1 VNRVRSSL
9 LSSLVLACALG
20 AVGCGDATR
29 HAAGKPTTDQASSTP
44 AAVPGALRALKDTPF
59 ERSWDL
65 DLKKPVSNAWI
76 LPEIPETVFFQL
88 AGSNEIVAVDALSG
102 HTRWV
107 SIPFAEPLKL
117 APGACRVRI
126 PGQRPEGQ
134 LNDDRLYLV
143 AEDVLFVLD
152 GTSGQ
157 IIWRYTLP
165 FSPSTA
171 PKAVGIDSSVRI
183 FLGDWAGRLQVVSYD
198 LAKSWPYV
206 AWQTNLGTAI
216 TAPLVEHDDLVYLAD
231 SDGVVHCFKLERQ
244 QVWSFAAGGHIDG
257 APVVRDRDLFVGTSD
272 HILYALDR
280 LTGEKLGQCNLNAPL
295 KGAPFVFRNDPA
307 RIYAWIAGE
316 SGKPGGIYAFLA
328 KHDTV
333 AFTDT
338 ARHPLDVVRLGL
350 EWQLAGVDTLVAS
363 TPGYLYATAGNS
375 TVVQAI
381 NRQKGVVD
389 WTWDVNAER
398 RAEQLASGIR
408 PGQVVDV
415 NRLLSYQDPT
425 DANRSIFA
433 IDERGGVVAYR
444 FFGYVPDSAVVAEP
458 VASTPMKGEKAD
470 KGEKPAK
477 PAAP

>member
-1 VNRVRSSL
+1 MNCVSSSL
-9 LSSLVLACALG
+9 LSSLVLGCALG
-20 AVGCGDATR
+20 AVGCGDAPR
-29 HAAGKPTTDQASSTP
+29 GAAGKPTAVKESSAP
-44 AAVPGALRALKDTPF
+44 APAPVPGALRALKDTPF

-76 LPEIPETVFFQL
+76 LSEIPETVFFQL

-117 APGACRVRI
+117 APGACRVRM
-126 PGQRPEGQ
+126 PGQRPEGR

-152 GTSGQ
+152 GASGQ
-157 IIWRYTLP
+157 VIWRYTLP
-165 FSPSTA
+165 FSPSTS
-171 PKAVGIDSSVRI
+171 PKAVGIDSGVRI

-198 LAKSWPYV
+198 AAKSWPYV
-206 AWQTNLGTAI
+206 AWQMNLGTAI
-216 TAPLVEHDDLVYLAD
+216 TAPLVEKDDLVYLAD
-231 SDGVVHCFKLERQ
+231 SAGVVHSFKQERQ
-244 QVWSFAAGGHIDG
+244 QAWTFAAGGHING

-272 HILYALDR
+272 HILFALDR

-295 KGAPFVFRNDPA
+295 KGAPFVFRNDPH
-307 RIYAWIAGE
+307 RVYAWVAGE
-316 SGKPGGIYAFLA
+316 SGKPGGIYAFHA

-333 AFTDT
+333 AYTDT
-338 ARHPLDVVRLGL
+338 TKHPLDVVRMGL
-350 EWQLAGVDTLVAS
+350 AWQATGVDTLVSS
-363 TPGYLYATAGNS
+363 TPGYLYATASGS

-389 WTWDVNAER
+389 WTWDVQAER
-398 RAEQLASGIR
+398 RAEQLAAGVR
-408 PGQVVDV
+408 PGQVADV
-415 NRLLSYQDPT
+415 SRLLSYQDPT

-433 IDERGGVVAYR
+433 IDEAGGVVAYR

-458 VASTPMKGEKAD
+458 VVAAPQKGEKAD
-470 KGEKPAK
+470 K
-477 PAAP
+477 PAAPPAP